1 MSSLTSIEKR
11 YFEDLFGMS
20 TGYVL
25 DFSNATFAEFFRN
38 TARINIDESKYK
50 FNGDSKAKRTRAF
63 WEIENDKVVAKV
75 LSGMLDIWEY
85 ENSGSEDT
93 KAIHKYQTCRKVID
107 RLLGIQ
113 SKSNNEM
120 TADEFLKRDFGD
132 ISVKNLKV
140 DEHLLP
146 ILESRLKEAIQCL
159 NSKSSLATIFLC
171 GSILEGSLLGVALEN
186 PKKFNQS
193 PASPKDKDG
202 KVKQFPDWTLSN
214 FIDVACSVGFLKLDV
229 KKFSHALRDF
239 RNYIHPYQQMASNF
253 NPDHHTARICLQ
265 VLKAALSDLCGER

>member
-1 MSSLTSIEKR
+1 MSSLTPVEKR
-11 YFEDLFGMS
+11 YFEDLFDLS

-38 TARINIDESKYK
+38 TAKINIDDAKYR

-63 WEIENDKVVAKV
+63 WEIENDEVVGKV

-85 ENSGSEDT
+85 ENRGSGDAKT
-93 KAIHKYQTCRKVID
+93 IHKHQTCRKVVD

-113 SKSNNEM
+113 SKPSNEI

-132 ISVKNLKV
+132 ISARNLKV

-146 ILESRLKEAIQCL
+146 IIESRLREAIQCL
-159 NSKSSLATIFLC
+159 DSKSYLATIFLC

-186 PKKFNQS
+186 PRKFNQS
-193 PASPKDKDG
+193 PASPKQKDG
-202 KVKQFPDWTLSN
+202 KVKQFQDWTLSN
-214 FIDVACSVGFLKLDV
+214 FIDVAYSVGFLKLDV
-229 KKFSHALRDF
+229 KKFSHVLRDF
-239 RNYIHPYQQMASNF
+239 RNYIHPYQEMASGF
-253 NPDHHTARICLQ
+253 SPDHHTARICLQ
-265 VLKAALSDLCGER
+265 VLKATLSDLCGER